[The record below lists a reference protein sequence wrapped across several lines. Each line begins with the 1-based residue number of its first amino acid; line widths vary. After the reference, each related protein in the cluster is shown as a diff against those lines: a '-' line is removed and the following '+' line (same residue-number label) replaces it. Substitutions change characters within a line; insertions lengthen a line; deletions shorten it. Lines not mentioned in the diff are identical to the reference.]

1 MISGDPSLSHY
12 VPLTGS
18 QWIRALGIGLLLIVA
33 LALILV
39 FPGLETNRLEAGQV
53 SPRTI
58 LAPERVTYASGIQTR
73 EARAKA
79 EAAVKEVF
87 DPPSLDFAREQV
99 RQASRVLDYVDSV
112 RHDPYSELEQKF
124 IWVQAVPTITLS
136 ASTLTRTLG
145 LDENTFHRVVSE
157 TLYVLD
163 VTMRDEIRPSELSAE
178 YAKLPSRVSL
188 ALPADQADLVTQ
200 WAKVFVVP
208 NSLLNVRQT
217 NELRAEARER
227 VGTVYRTIEKGEAVL
242 REGEVVTPLAI
253 EALEA
258 LGLIRPRLQVADF
271 AGPALLAFILVALL
285 GAYLIRMHPGLMA
298 HMRALLLIA
307 FVISIFTVGAKAF
320 VAERTLL
327 AYLFPVSAAAML
339 LAVLVDFQVAIGSAF
354 VLALILG
361 FLAHNSLEI
370 ATYALAG
377 GLIASMTLGRIERL
391 PAFLWSGGFVALTN
405 LAVLTIFRVTAR
417 EVDVI
422 TWMQLAAAALGNG
435 VLSALVAL
443 GSLFVLGKLF
453 GITTS
458 LELLDLTRP
467 THPLLQRLLS
477 DAPGTFHHSLIVS
490 HMAEQAAQKIGA
502 DALLVRVGAYY
513 HDIGKT
519 RDPHLF
525 IENQLDGVNI
535 HDTLD
540 PETSAAR
547 IIDHV
552 SRGLALAEQF
562 RLPKGLRDLIPQ
574 HHGTTLAAYFHRKA
588 LDSRNGSVD
597 DAAFRYPGP
606 KPQSREAAI
615 LMLADGVEATV
626 RAERPATPEQIRAII
641 DRIVDERLRDGQL
654 DECELTLRDI
664 QQIKEAFVDVLQGQ
678 FHPRVKYPRALP
690 TKRRVN

>member
-87 DPPSLDFAREQV
+87 DPPSPDFAREQV

-285 GAYLIRMHPGLMA
+285 GAYLIRMHPGLMS

-307 FVISIFTVGAKAF
+307 FVISIFTIGAKAF

-354 VLALILG
+354 VLALTLG

-588 LDSRNGSVD
+588 LDSRNGSVN

-690 TKRRVN
+690 T

>member
-1 MISGDPSLSHY
+1 MISGDPSLSRHL
-12 VPLTGS
+12 PLTIPQRIG
-18 QWIRALGIGLLLIVA
+18 ALQIGVLLVVA

-58 LAPERVTYASGIQTR
+58 LAPERVTYASEIQTR

-79 EAAVKEVF
+79 EAAVKEVY
-87 DPPSLDFAREQV
+87 DPPSPDFAREQV
-99 RQASRVLDYVDSV
+99 RQASRILDYVDSV
-112 RHDPYSELEQKF
+112 RHDPYSEPERKF
-124 IWVQAVPTITLS
+124 IWVQAVPTITLPS
-136 ASTLTRTLG
+136 LTLTRTLA
-145 LDENTFHRVVSE
+145 LDESTFHRVVSE

-188 ALPADQADLVTQ
+188 ALPADQADMVTQ

-208 NSLLNVRQT
+208 NSLPNTRQT

-242 REGEVVTPLAI
+242 REGEVVTPLTI
-253 EALEA
+253 EALQA
-258 LGLIRPRLQVADF
+258 LGLIRQQLGATDF
-271 AGPALLAFILVALL
+271 AGPALFAFMLVSLL
-285 GAYLIRMHPGLMA
+285 GAYLIRARPGLMTYT
-298 HMRALLLIA
+298 RALLLIA
-307 FVISIFTVGAKAF
+307 FVISIFTIGAKAF
-320 VAERTLL
+320 VAERTVL

-339 LAVLVDFQVAIGSAF
+339 LAVLVDFEVAVGSAF

-391 PAFLWSGGFVALTN
+391 PAFLRSGAFVAVTN
-405 LAVLTIFRVTAR
+405 LAVITIFRVTAR
-417 EVDVI
+417 DTDVMA
-422 TWMQLAAAALGNG
+422 WAQLALAALGNG
-435 VLSALVAL
+435 ALSALVAL

-467 THPLLQRLLS
+467 THPLLQKLLS
-477 DAPGTFHHSLIVS
+477 DAPGTYHHSLIVS
-490 HMAEQAAQKIGA
+490 HMAEQAAQKIDA

-519 RDPHLF
+519 RDPHSF
-525 IENQLDGVNI
+525 VENQLDGVNI

-552 SRGLALAEQF
+552 PRGLALAEQF
-562 RLPKGLRDLIPQ
+562 RLPKRLRDFIPQ

-588 LDSRNGSVD
+588 QDSHNGSVD

-641 DRIVDERLRDGQL
+641 DRIVDARLRDGQL

-664 QQIKEAFVDVLQGQ
+664 QQVKEAFVDVLQGL
-678 FHPRVKYPRALP
+678 FHPRVKYPKALP